1 MKLLVQLLI
10 RILLAWLSSSIFRV
24 ASSPLDPLVI
34 LKLTKLFDWL
44 HDPLLQL
51 FAHILLARL
60 SSSIFRGGGG
70 GGGGASPPWAPT
82 YTETNKTVYMA
93 AWSTTSYLLAFPC
106 LGYLR
111 QYSGGLHV
119 KGQKCLVV
127 HRDRTPPPPPPLPH
141 RHPR

>member
-1 MKLLVQLLI
+1 M
-10 RILLAWLSSSIFRV
+10 

-70 GGGGASPPWAPT
+70 GGG
-82 YTETNKTVYMA
+82 
-93 AWSTTSYLLAFPC
+93 
-106 LGYLR
+106 LR
-111 QYSGGLHV
+111 HPG
-119 KGQKCLVV
+119 
-127 HRDRTPPPPPPLPH
+127 PPLILKLTKLFTWLHDPLLVIYSH
-141 RHPR
+141 SLALVIFVNIPGAYT